1 MFDKIIRGLFN
12 LCDIVFNMWRI
23 VFMLNLIPISKTGY
37 DKLKEELAELEIER
51 TVVSKRVGIAREHGD
66 LKENG
71 EYIYGRQRLGFI
83 DGRLGELRGAI
94 NHSEV
99 VDCTTIECDKAHF
112 GTVVTLLDLD
122 TQKNVTYQLLGP
134 NDADFDNGS
143 ISFQSPVGDAI
154 FELAVGEKSSVTI
167 PRGEFSF
174 EIIEIGKSDVA

>member
-1 MFDKIIRGLFN
+1 MVEL
-12 LCDIVFNMWRI
+12 V
-23 VFMLNLIPISKTGY
+23 PISKTGY
-37 DKLKEELAELEIER
+37 EKLKEELAELEVER
-51 TVVSKRVGIAREHGD
+51 AEVSKRVGEAREQGD
-66 LKENG
+66 LRENG

-99 VDCTTIECDKAHF
+99 IDCTTANCDKAEF
-112 GTVVTLLDLD
+112 GTVVTLRDLD
-122 TQKNVTYQLLGP
+122 TEEEMTYQLLGP

-143 ISFQSPVGDAI
+143 ISIHSPVGDAI
-154 FELAVGEKSSVTI
+154 FGLAAGEKSSVTI